1 MFHNFPSSAAVA
13 MAILTFLGSIL
24 LSGLLYLVL
33 AWPVS
38 LLWNWL
44 MPEVFGLP
52 ILSYWQAA
60 GLIMLLNLLLNINFS
75 FGAKTSSER
84 SS

>member
-60 GLIMLLNLLLNINFS
+60 GMIMLLNLLLNINFS

-84 SS
+84 

>member
-84 SS
+84 

>member
-1 MFHNFPSSAAVA
+1 MFHNFPSFTTVA
-13 MAILTFLGSIL
+13 MAILSFLGSIL

-33 AWPVS
+33 ALPVS

-60 GLIMLLNLLLNINFS
+60 GLIMLLNLLLHINIS

-84 SS
+84 

>member
-24 LSGLLYLVL
+24 LFGLLFLVL

-84 SS
+84 

>member
-75 FGAKTSSER
+75 FEAKTSSER
-84 SS
+84 

>member
-24 LSGLLYLVL
+24 LSGLLFLVL

-84 SS
+84 